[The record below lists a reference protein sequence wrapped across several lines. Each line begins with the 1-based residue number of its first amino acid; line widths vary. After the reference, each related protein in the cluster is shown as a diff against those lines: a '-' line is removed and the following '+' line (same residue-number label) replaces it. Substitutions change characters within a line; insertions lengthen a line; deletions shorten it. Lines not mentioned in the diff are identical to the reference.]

1 MFSGLQTTMKKT
13 SSGADKQAPCA
24 EKEESC
30 EHTIEHGKGQ
40 ATCAALSVTVPLEQ
54 SKQGG

>member
-13 SSGADKQAPCA
+13 SSGDDKQAPSV

-30 EHTIEHGKGQ
+30 QHRIEHGKGQ
-40 ATCAALSVTVPLEQ
+40 VTRAALSVTVPLE
-54 SKQGG
+54 